1 MKQMTIN
8 FLAGAATVLLLAG
21 CECIQTTGPGDEC
34 FFPEE
39 EKYVSERH
47 GMQQAA
53 SAARVDGTLYP
64 SHFHG
69 KNLNSLGERKLALML
84 IDDDRTRP
92 LPVYMDL
99 PAEDEFAEGRR
110 AAVLTYLQARGVPTD
125 QVTLEVGPNPNGG
138 TPVAP
143 LLENMK
149 KTDIAGGG
157 GAAVGQ

>member
-1 MKQMTIN
+1 MKQITIN

-39 EKYVSERH
+39 EKFVSQRH

-53 SAARVDGTLYP
+53 SAARADATLYP

-69 KNLNSLGERKLALML
+69 GNLNSLGERKLALML
-84 IDDDRTRP
+84 MDDDRTRP

-125 QVTLEVGPNPNGG
+125 KVALEAGPNPNGG

-143 LLENMK
+143 LLKNMK
-149 KTDIAGGG
+149 KTDIAGEG
-157 GAAVGQ
+157 GAAAAQ